1 MTGMVGSM
9 CTMHTLS
16 LFHTAKPSGF
26 RSGSSSPSSSM
37 CKDSKSDDPDTLLR
51 NYISLASPE
60 DRKQLFER
68 YQSKMKEI
76 KAKRSPVVKGG
87 KPDTTKNIIVCIMH

>member
-1 MTGMVGSM
+1 MR
-9 CTMHTLS
+9 TMHTLR

-37 CKDSKSDDPDTLLR
+37 CKDNKYDDPDTLIR
-51 NYISLASPE
+51 TCISLASPE

-68 YQSKMKEI
+68 YQSKMREI
-76 KAKRSPVVKGG
+76 KSKRSPIVKGG
-87 KPDTTKNIIVCIMH
+87 KPDTTKNIIVCIMHCC